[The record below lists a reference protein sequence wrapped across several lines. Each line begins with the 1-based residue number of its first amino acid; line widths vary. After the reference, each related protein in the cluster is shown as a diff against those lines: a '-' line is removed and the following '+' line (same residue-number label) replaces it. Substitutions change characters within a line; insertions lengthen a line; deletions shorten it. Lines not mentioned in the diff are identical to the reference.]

1 MTVAA
6 FVPALVAPEIDE
18 RGLAEAARTS
28 PDAFAVLYRQ
38 YVGPIHAFA
47 YRRSGSREV
56 AEEVTSATFERAWRA
71 MPSFEWRGGGFK
83 AWLFAI
89 AAREIAGWYRR
100 SARSGNHRAQRALR
114 LLHPGNVV
122 DDDDRLGADDELA
135 VLRQALSTLPE
146 RYQEA
151 ISLRHLSGLDAEEAA
166 AAMGCTKA
174 ALAVTLHRATK
185 ALRRAMESRRSGD
198 EGN

>member
-1 MTVAA
+1 VSLAA
-6 FVPALVAPEIDE
+6 SLPVLVADGVDE

-38 YVGPIHAFA
+38 YVARIHAFA
-47 YRRSGSREV
+47 FRRSGSREV

-89 AAREIAGWYRR
+89 AARELAGWYRR
-100 SARSGNHRAQRALR
+100 DSRAGNPRAQRAFR
-114 LLHPGNVV
+114 LLHTDTVL
-122 DDDDRLGADDELA
+122 DDDERVDAERDMALLRAALA
-135 VLRQALSTLPE
+135 TLPE

-151 ISLRHLSGLDAEEAA
+151 ISLRHLAGLDAEEAA

-174 ALAVTLHRATK
+174 VLAVTLHRATK
-185 ALRRAMESRRSGD
+185 ALRRAIEGRRES
-198 EGN
+198 

>member
-1 MTVAA
+1 MSIAA
-6 FVPALVAPEIDE
+6 SLPVLVADGVDE

-38 YVGPIHAFA
+38 YVGRVHGFA
-47 YRRSGSREV
+47 VRRSGSREV

-89 AAREIAGWYRR
+89 AARELAGWYRR
-100 SARSGNHRAQRALR
+100 DARGGNPRAQRALR
-114 LLHPGNVV
+114 LLHSDTAV
-122 DDDDRLGADDELA
+122 DDDERVSVEDDLA
-135 VLRQALSTLPE
+135 LLRDALSTLPE

-151 ISLRHLSGLDAEEAA
+151 ISLRHLAGLDADEAA
-166 AAMGCTKA
+166 EAMGCTKA
-174 ALAVTLHRATK
+174 VLAVTLHRATK
-185 ALRRAMESRRSGD
+185 ALRRAIESRRTAS
-198 EGN
+198 